1 MNHSCFKA
9 NSEIKV
15 PLVKKKKKKKSQD
28 SFKIGW
34 INPQDFIFSVKD
46 EISIDFKNR
55 AMF

>member
-15 PLVKKKKKKKSQD
+15 PLVKKKKKSQD

-34 INPQDFIFSVKD
+34 INPQDFIFPVKD
-46 EISIDFKNR
+46 EISIDFKKR